1 MKKFLLL
8 AATALTTHA
17 AVAQAPSSTANSGP
31 TPQTTLAAAAPSS
44 SSVSSPASSAPSI
57 TTTANS
63 AGGCQIPAAAAGAGY
78 NQMTYGPDMA
88 LGANWFPVTGDNAT
102 SGVSQNSDGSISIRG
117 GDANHYNN
125 QLNSGATQFGGG
137 GYFQA
142 TLSFQNPPAGWSTT
156 VDGWP
161 AFWMTP
167 QDESVGGGV
176 ETDFFEFMDAG
187 SNVYSTGQIDWG
199 RGGLPAGMNVGR
211 KPNVPPGFDPSKP
224 HTYGWLWVPATS
236 TSEGYGQAFLD
247 GQAVTDKITWTPGSQ
262 FDGIDR
268 NKAQVI
274 FGTGSANPM
283 TVYNAQVWQKDS
295 SADTGIVGTTTGNTG
310 GACPTVVSA
319 NSTSPSIP
327 TGSTSKPPDGS
338 SATSTNTAS
347 SSQAGSSSG
356 IVPQTTLAS
365 ASNMLSPST
374 AGQMSSLAG
383 DQWGSFS
390 IGGTNYDVTIINP
403 PGNGPNYEVLIADG
417 NTPYII
423 ALPDGVG
430 AGAPSGLGGTLGSG
444 LNSSALSSQFGN
456 PTSTDMSATPAGVH
470 TTTGPNG
477 EQTTTFN
484 QTSIDGTPI
493 SGTISNHTGESGPTT
508 QATTTLADGSGI
520 SPTDPTATTGANA
533 TSPTQT
539 TGSGRV
545 RRSQQSSSSTSG
557 GPNSTQTAANTPTST
572 SGSSSTP
579 PASGSGGASGGG
591 MTAASIPAVEA
602 QMNTAAQNSGEF
614 RGGTITLAPGD
625 LTLDSGGSVTD
636 KNGDVWTMQPL
647 ANPVPGMGVMAKNGV
662 PMDETGGGGYVA
674 AFRLDPS
681 GNVVWENAKGAGWYN
696 EQTFVGPNDP
706 GTSL

>member
-1 MKKFLLL
+1 MQKSFLL
-8 AATALTTHA
+8 AATALTAHA
-17 AVAQAPSSTANSGP
+17 AFAQAPSSTP
-31 TPQTTLAAAAPSS
+31 TPQTDLAALAPESTTSS
-44 SSVSSPASSAPSI
+44 SSGVPSGSPTM

-63 AGGCQIPAAAAGAGY
+63 AGGCQIPAAAAGVGY

-102 SGVSQNSDGSISIRG
+102 SGVSQNADGSITIRG

-283 TVYNAQVWQKDS
+283 TVYNAQIWQKDS
-295 SADTGIVGTTTGNTG
+295 SADTGIIGTTTGNSG
-310 GACPTVVSA
+310 GACPTVISA
-319 NSTSPSIP
+319 NSSSPSTP
-327 TGSTSKPPDGS
+327 SGSGAAPRGGGQP
-338 SATSTNTAS
+338 SAAS
-347 SSQAGSSSG
+347 STPGGTSSG

-365 ASNMLSPST
+365 AANMGSPST
-374 AGQMSSLAG
+374 AGQMSSMPG
-383 DQWGSFS
+383 GEWGSFN
-390 IGGTNYDVTIINP
+390 IGGTNYDVTIIDP
-403 PGNGPNYEVLIADG
+403 PGTGPSYEVLIANG
-417 NTPYII
+417 STPYII
-423 ALPDGVG
+423 ALPQGVG
-430 AGAPSGLGGTLGSG
+430 SGAPSSLGGPIGSG
-444 LNSSALSSQFGN
+444 LGSSGLPSQFGN
-456 PTSTDMSATPAGVH
+456 PISTDMSATPAGM
-470 TTTGPNG
+470 
-477 EQTTTFN
+477 QTTTDPVTGA
-484 QTSIDGTPI
+484 QTTTYNATSNTGGPL
-493 SGTISNHTGESGPTT
+493 SATISNQTGG
-508 QATTTLADGSGI
+508 GS
-520 SPTDPTATTGANA
+520 SPTK
-533 TSPTQT
+533 
-539 TGSGRV
+539 TGSGGNGSSLTSQPETSANNSGGGGGRG
-545 RRSQQSSSSTSG
+545 RRSQQASNSASG
-557 GPNSTQTAANTPTST
+557 GPNAAMAANTPSNNPPSGG
-572 SGSSSTP
+572 SGSSNPSAGGGTAP
-579 PASGSGGASGGG
+579 PAASGSGSGGL
-591 MTAASIPAVEA
+591 S
-602 QMNTAAQNSGEF
+602 
-614 RGGTITLAPGD
+614 GD
-625 LTLDSGGSVTD
+625 LTALQDQMNATAQGSNEYGGVPITLQPGDITYNSGGSLTD
-636 KNGDVWTMQPL
+636 AQGNVWTLEPMTGQF
-647 ANPVPGMGVMAKNGV
+647 AGVPMATVAKNGQQMD
-662 PMDETGGGGYVA
+662 PMGGGGFVA
-674 AFRLDPS
+674 ALRIVN
-681 GNVVWENAKGAGWYN
+681 GEAVWENAKGKGWYN
-696 EQTFVGPNDP
+696 ESTYVGSSPT
-706 GTSL
+706 G